1 MFGVVRREK
10 WAPVMGLCED
20 TERGSESRHHHSPRA
35 FRKGVRYGEIEKGTP
50 LDAVPNS
57 SSSLRE
63 TVTASPREKFNRDVT
78 VKHSNDGAVV

>member
-1 MFGVVRREK
+1 MSWESKDKPSRELALVVISNVVK
-10 WAPVMGLCED
+10 
-20 TERGSESRHHHSPRA
+20 TEP
-35 FRKGVRYGEIEKGTP
+35 GVRYGEIEKGTP